1 MALLRIFRLSRKLVL
16 IVGGVAL
23 LMGSSGAFALYV
35 GRDRLL
41 GPSSASINGLVCD
54 DVNLVTIRKQ
64 DRTWIRKY
72 ITTDTTDGLTRVK
85 TALRVARAVYEQ
97 QKPDL
102 VQVVVLDKRGSTLR
116 SDIRGRALGAD
127 VVYVPDPTKVE
138 QGSVDAPYTAR
149 YYDGAANDQ
158 GLFYGERIEMPLKDI
173 DGVIASLKD
182 HSDCEDPVAAE
193 AAKSNEGGKGK
204 KKVEK
209 VETGE
214 KVDHGTTGSIVVSD
228 SVKLRQ
234 GL

>member
-23 LMGSSGAFALYV
+23 LMGSSGAFALYI

-64 DRTWIRKY
+64 DRVWIRKY
-72 ITTDTTDGLTRVK
+72 ITTDATDGLTRVK
-85 TALRVARAVYEQ
+85 TALRVARAVYES

-102 VQVVVLDKRGSTLR
+102 VQVVVLDKRGPTLR
-116 SDIRGRALGAD
+116 SDIKGRALGAD

-138 QGSVDAPYTAR
+138 KGSVDAPYTAR
-149 YYDGAANDQ
+149 YYDGAASDQ
-158 GLFYGERIEMPLKDI
+158 GLFYGERVEMPLKDI

-193 AAKSNEGGKGK
+193 AAKSGEGGKDK
-204 KKVEK
+204 KKVAK
-209 VETGE
+209 G
-214 KVDHGTTGSIVVSD
+214 
-228 SVKLRQ
+228 
-234 GL
+234 

>member
-23 LMGSSGAFALYV
+23 LMGSSGAFALYI

-64 DRTWIRKY
+64 DRVWIRKY

-85 TALRVARAVYEQ
+85 TALRVARAVYES

-102 VQVVVLDKRGSTLR
+102 VQVVVLDKRGPTLR
-116 SDIRGRALGAD
+116 SDIKGRALGAD
-127 VVYVPDPTKVE
+127 VVYVPDPTKLE

-149 YYDGAANDQ
+149 YYDGAASDQ
-158 GLFYGERIEMPLKDI
+158 GLFYGERVEMPLKDI

-193 AAKSNEGGKGK
+193 AAKSNEAGKGK

-209 VETGE
+209 AGSEE
-214 KVDHGTTGSIVVSD
+214 KIDHGTTGSVVVPD